1 MPAII
6 DRDYFLRRAA
16 VERSRAAMAAQDSAR
31 RVHLELADRYH
42 ALLVEQH
49 GDMSLASEVEA

>member
-1 MPAII
+1 MHRII

-16 VERSRAAMAAQDSAR
+16 VERSRAAMASEDSAR

-49 GDMSLASEVEA
+49 GEVPLTDEVEA